1 MNRFRS
7 SKVEEKQIGDWNTVS
22 ELEDYAIVRTPPK
35 GLLGT
40 PMADVLFIYKARP
53 GQAAKDKRKQLHL
66 YGEEDAVFKRSLEI
80 IDRKKN
86 EAKRAQMHNEFVEK
100 FRNSK
105 FLNLNN
111 IATPPGTLLGRK
123 IQSTGLT
130 ARGFAEKSGIKA
142 PSLYHHVSGGR
153 EISRELAIE
162 YAEKLQCDPV
172 DLMFEKKSIPIWS
185 KCDLLKSTELEEDY
199 APGRLF
205 SYKAN
210 EKDLEVVVVPRDIY
224 RNDIKAIKVVARG
237 SMYHNKVA
245 FYYRAEN
252 KEQNYLNQLCVVGVE
267 IPVGPPEFSN
277 DTETHYYF
285 GTYEEIRG
293 KSNLINPDPYVDN
306 QNKFILQD
314 FKPTFIAPVI
324 VLLNPE
330 AVVDRTHLKRALP
343 DEKLI
348 RREEQ
353 LSMEIEKLKK
363 ELAVEQEY
371 KKEAMKYAEHHAKV
385 SKEQQQKVAIIAKE
399 QEEQMQKMME
409 EINKVT
415 QKINEQVKDE
425 YESSMLNR
433 LFKKEKHPELE
444 TRRLKSISGG
454 KK

>member
-1 MNRFRS
+1 
-7 SKVEEKQIGDWNTVS
+7 
-22 ELEDYAIVRTPPK
+22 
-35 GLLGT
+35 
-40 PMADVLFIYKARP
+40 MADVLFVYKAKP
-53 GQAAKDKRKQLHL
+53 GQAKDNVKQLHL
-66 YGEEDAVFKRSLEI
+66 YGEEDAVFKRAIQI

-86 EAKRAQMHNEFVEK
+86 EMKRAKMHNEFVEK

-111 IATPPGTLLGRK
+111 IKTSPGTLLGRK
-123 IQSTGLT
+123 IQSTGLS
-130 ARGFAEKSGIKA
+130 ARSFAEQTGIKA

-153 EISRELAIE
+153 EISRELAIQ

-210 EKDLEVVVVPRDIY
+210 EKDLEVVVVPRDIF
-224 RNDIKAIKVVARG
+224 RPDIKAIKVVARG

-252 KEQNYLNQLCVVGVE
+252 KEQNYINQLCVVGVE
-267 IPVGPPEFSN
+267 VPVGPPEFSN
-277 DTETHYYF
+277 DTETHFYF

-293 KSNLINPDPYVDN
+293 RSNLINPDPYVEN

-314 FKPTFIAPVI
+314 FKPTFIAPII

-330 AVVDRTHLKRALP
+330 AVVDRTHLAAALP
-343 DEKLI
+343 DEKLV
-348 RREEQ
+348 RKEEQ

-363 ELAVEQEY
+363 ELALEQEY

-385 SKEQQQKVAIIAKE
+385 SNEQKIKVAQIAKE
-399 QEEQMQKMME
+399 QEEQMQKMIDQ
-409 EINKVT
+409 INKVT
-415 QKINEQVKDE
+415 QQINEQ
-425 YESSMLNR
+425 NR
-433 LFKKEKHPELE
+433 EELFLQSKKIKKFPFKK
-444 TRRLKSISGG
+444 IVGG

>member
-7 SKVEEKQIGDWNTVS
+7 TKVEEKQIGDWNTVS

-53 GQAAKDKRKQLHL
+53 GASKDKRKQLHL
-66 YGEEDAVFKRSLEI
+66 YGEEDAVFKRAIEI

-86 EAKRAQMHNEFVEK
+86 EQKRAQMHNEFVEK
-100 FRNSK
+100 FRSSK

-162 YAEKLQCDPV
+162 YADKLQCDPV

-199 APGRLF
+199 SPGRLF

-210 EKDLEVVVVPRDIY
+210 EKDLEVVVVPRDIF
-224 RNDIKAIKVVARG
+224 RPDIKAIKVVARG

-267 IPVGPPEFSN
+267 VPVGPPEFSN
-277 DTETHYYF
+277 DTETHFYF

-293 KSNLINPDPYVDN
+293 KSNLINPDPYVEN

-314 FKPTFIAPVI
+314 FKPTFIAPII

-330 AVVDRTHLKRALP
+330 AVVDRTHLKGALP
-343 DEKLI
+343 DEKLV
-348 RREEQ
+348 RKEEQ
-353 LSMEIEKLKK
+353 LSMEIERLKK
-363 ELAVEQEY
+363 ELELEQNY
-371 KKEAMKYAEHHAKV
+371 KKEAMEYAEHHAKV
-385 SKEQQQKVAIIAKE
+385 SKEQKIKIAELAKQ
-399 QEEQMQKMME
+399 QEEQIQRVMDQV
-409 EINKVT
+409 NKVT
-415 QKINEQVKDE
+415 QQINEQSRQELYLQKD
-425 YESSMLNR
+425 R
-433 LFKKEKHPELE
+433 EKLIRKFPF
-444 TRRLKSISGG
+444 RKIVGG
-454 KK
+454 KN

>member
-7 SKVEEKQIGDWNTVS
+7 SKVEEKQIGDWSTVS
-22 ELEDYAIVRTPPK
+22 ELEDFAIVRTPPK

-40 PMADVLFIYKARP
+40 PMADVLFVYKARP

-66 YGEEDAVFKRSLEI
+66 YGEEDAVFKRAIEV

-86 EAKRAQMHNEFVEK
+86 EMKRAKMHNDFVEK
-100 FRNSK
+100 FRSSK
-105 FLNLNN
+105 FLNLNKYETMP
-111 IATPPGTLLGRK
+111 ATLLGRA
-123 IQSTGLT
+123 IQNTGLT
-130 ARGFAEKSGIKA
+130 ARKFAERSGIRA

-162 YAEKLQCDPV
+162 YAAKLQCDPV

-224 RNDIKAIKVVARG
+224 RPDIKAIKVVARG

-267 IPVGPPEFSN
+267 VPVGPIEFSN
-277 DTETHYYF
+277 DTETHFYF

-293 KSNLINPDPYVDN
+293 KSNLINPDPYVEN

-314 FKPTFIAPVI
+314 FKPTFIAPII

-330 AVVDRTHLKRALP
+330 AVVDRTHLKASLP

-348 RREEQ
+348 RKEEQ
-353 LSMEIEKLKK
+353 LSLEIEKLKK
-363 ELAVEQEY
+363 ELIIEKEY
-371 KKEAMKYAEHHAKV
+371 KKEAMKYAQHHAEV
-385 SKEQQQKVAIIAKE
+385 TKEQKKKVAQIVKE
-399 QEEQMQKMME
+399 QEEQLQKMMDE
-409 EINKVT
+409 VNRVT
-415 QKINEQVKDE
+415 EKINSQVKE
-425 YESSMLNR
+425 ELM
-433 LFKKEKHPELE
+433 FIEKDAKTPLQKMK
-444 TRRLKSISGG
+444 LIAGG
-454 KK
+454 KN

>member
-1 MNRFRS
+1 MQ
-7 SKVEEKQIGDWNTVS
+7 KVEEKQIGDWTSVS

-40 PMADVLFIYKARP
+40 PMADVLFIYKAKP
-53 GQAAKDKRKQLHL
+53 GQEKDKTKQLHL
-66 YGEEDAVFKRSLEI
+66 YGEEDAVFKRAIQI

-86 EAKRAQMHNEFVEK
+86 EMKRAKMHNEFVEK

-111 IATPPGTLLGRK
+111 IKTSPGTLLGRK
-123 IQSTGLT
+123 IQSTGLS
-130 ARGFAEKSGIKA
+130 ARSFAEQTGIKA

-153 EISRELAIE
+153 EISRELAIQ

-210 EKDLEVVVVPRDIY
+210 EKDLEVVVVPRDIF
-224 RNDIKAIKVVARG
+224 RPDIKAIKVVARG

-252 KEQNYLNQLCVVGVE
+252 KEQNYINQLCVVGVE
-267 IPVGPPEFSN
+267 VPVGPPEFSN
-277 DTETHYYF
+277 DTETHFYF

-293 KSNLINPDPYVDN
+293 RSNLINPDPYVEN

-314 FKPTFIAPVI
+314 FKPTFIAPII

-330 AVVDRTHLKRALP
+330 AVVDRTHLAAALP
-343 DEKLI
+343 DEKLV
-348 RREEQ
+348 RKEEQ

-363 ELAVEQEY
+363 ELALEQEY

-385 SKEQQQKVAIIAKE
+385 SNEQKIKVAQIAKE
-399 QEEQMQKMME
+399 QEEQMQKMIDQ
-409 EINKVT
+409 INKVT
-415 QKINEQVKDE
+415 QQINEQ
-425 YESSMLNR
+425 NR
-433 LFKKEKHPELE
+433 EELFLQSKKIKKFPFKK
-444 TRRLKSISGG
+444 IVGG

>member
-1 MNRFRS
+1 MDRYRS
-7 SKVEEKQIGDWNTVS
+7 NKIEEKQIGDWTSVS
-22 ELEDYAIVRTPPK
+22 ELETYAIVRTPPK

-40 PMADVLFIYKARP
+40 PMADVLFVYKAKP
-53 GQAAKDKRKQLHL
+53 GQAKDKVKQLHL
-66 YGEEDAVFKRSLEI
+66 YGEEDAVFKRAIEI

-86 EAKRAQMHNEFVEK
+86 EMKRAQMHNEFVEN

-111 IATPPGTLLGRK
+111 ISTSPGTLLGRAIK
-123 IQSTGLT
+123 STGLT
-130 ARGFAEKSGIKA
+130 ARSFAEKSGIKA

-153 EISRELAIE
+153 EISRELAME

-210 EKDLEVVVVPRDIY
+210 EKDLEVVVVPRDIF
-224 RNDIKAIKVVARG
+224 RPDIKAIKVVARG

-252 KEQNYLNQLCVVGVE
+252 KEQNYLNQLCVVGVDV
-267 IPVGPPEFSN
+267 PVGPVEFSN

-306 QNKFILQD
+306 ENKFILKD
-314 FKPTFIAPVI
+314 FKPIFIAPVI

-330 AVVDRTHLKRALP
+330 AVVDRTHLKGALP
-343 DEKLI
+343 DEKLV
-348 RREEQ
+348 RKEEQ

-363 ELAVEQEY
+363 ELEVEQNY
-371 KKEAMKYAEHHAKV
+371 KKEAMEYAEHHAKV
-385 SKEQQQKVAIIAKE
+385 SHEQKRKIEELAKQ
-399 QEEQMQKMME
+399 QEEQIQKVMQQVK
-409 EINKVT
+409 KVT
-415 QKINEQVKDE
+415 EQINEQNAQELFINKDR
-425 YESSMLNR
+425 SKILR
-433 LFKKEKHPELE
+433 KFPFKK
-444 TRRLKSISGG
+444 IVGG
-454 KK
+454 KN

>member
-7 SKVEEKQIGDWNTVS
+7 NKVEEKQIGDWNTVS
-22 ELEDYAIVRTPPK
+22 ELEDYAIVRTAPK

-40 PMADVLFIYKARP
+40 PMADVLFIYKARA
-53 GQAAKDKRKQLHL
+53 GQGAKDKRKQLHL
-66 YGEEDAVFKRSLEI
+66 YGEEDAVFKRALEI

-86 EAKRAQMHNEFVEK
+86 EMKRAQMHNDFVEK
-100 FRNSK
+100 FRSSK

-111 IATPPGTLLGRK
+111 IQTPPGTLLGRK

-130 ARGFAEKSGIKA
+130 ARSFAEQSGIKA

-210 EKDLEVVVVPRDIY
+210 EKDLEVVVVPRDIF
-224 RNDIKAIKVVARG
+224 RSDIKAIKVVARG

-267 IPVGPPEFSN
+267 VPVGPVEFSN
-277 DTETHYYF
+277 DSETHFYF

-293 KSNLINPDPYVDN
+293 KSNLINPDPYVDAE
-306 QNKFILQD
+306 NKFILKD
-314 FKPTFIAPVI
+314 FKPTFIAPII

-330 AVVDRTHLKRALP
+330 AVVDRTHLKGALP
-343 DEKLI
+343 EEKLI
-348 RREEQ
+348 RKEEQ

-363 ELAVEQEY
+363 DLALEQEY
-371 KKEAMKYAEHHAKV
+371 KKEALKYADHHAKV
-385 SKEQQQKVAIIAKE
+385 SKEAREKTVAIAKE

-409 EINKVT
+409 QINKVT
-415 QKINEQVKDE
+415 EEIERRTRDE
-425 YESSMLNR
+425 LFLQRKKVEDYNLGNNT
-433 LFKKEKHPELE
+433 LKKFPFKK
-444 TRRLKSISGG
+444 IVGG
-454 KK
+454 KN